1 MDINYTIT
9 FHTYWHCG
17 SGLASGGDAD
27 LLVVKDKNGLP
38 FVPGKTI
45 KGLVREAVDLLH
57 HDRIFTD
64 AYRSVFGKTAKNEE
78 DKEQNESYRS
88 DAFFKDATLSDAERK
103 YIISEELSE
112 HLYQTISSTAITNEG
127 IADDNT
133 LRKIQVCVPCEL
145 EGIII
150 LDFPE
155 SIEDKDIKLM
165 IASINDGLKYI
176 KRLGSW
182 RNRGLGRCTFT
193 VLTTTKTEKEER
205 HETTEI

>member
-1 MDINYTIT
+1 MNIIEYTIT

-17 SGLASGGDAD
+17 SGLAAGGDAD
-27 LLVVKDKNGLP
+27 LLVVKDKDGLP

-45 KGLVREAVDLLH
+45 KGLVREAVDLLPH
-57 HDRIFTD
+57 EQKATD
-64 AYRSVFGKTAKNEE
+64 AYKSVFGIIAEPSNESKKDE
-78 DKEQNESYRS
+78 KLQESYRS

-103 YIISEELSE
+103 YIISANLSE
-112 HLYQTISSTAITNEG
+112 HLYQTISSTAITDEG

-145 EGIII
+145 KGSII

-155 SIEDKDIKLM
+155 NIKTDDIEKM
-165 IASINDGLKYI
+165 IGSINDGLKYI

-193 VLTTTKTEKEER
+193 PIGNKKDKKGDEA
-205 HETTEI
+205 